1 MTPTVPAWA
10 FEMEAELHPNDIRS
24 LVKVVNML
32 GQEVNAKDQFSGEVL
47 LHLYND
53 GTVEKKIVK

>member
-1 MTPTVPAWA
+1 MLVVQRVEMTPTVPAWA

-32 GQEVNAKDQFSGEVL
+32 GQEVNAKDQFPGEVSTTL
-47 LHLYND
+47 
-53 GTVEKKIVK
+53 V